1 MPRHKTKGTR
11 PDIVVIKLKEPFDL
25 NDYVKPACLPTK
37 PIKAGSKCF
46 VSGWGHTK
54 PLTNEEAATNTFIQ
68 VTPDRLQAAKLEI
81 VSSTECEKI
90 FYYGKHK
97 HKHTNEPFLKDYEIC
112 VKGGNQDICFG
123 DSGGP
128 LVCEGIHIY
137 ILRLAIREDKPC
149 PNSKSMGIQLAHN
162 IRILKIR
169 FFFCLLTLLR

>member
-1 MPRHKTKGTR
+1 MPRHKIEGTR

-54 PLTNEEAATNTFIQ
+54 PMTNEEAATNTFIQ

-137 ILRLAIREDKPC
+137 IYYVWQLERINLVQ
-149 PNSKSMGIQLAHN
+149 IQNQWAYS
-162 IRILKIR
+162 
-169 FFFCLLTLLR
+169 

>member
-37 PIKAGSKCF
+37 PIKAGLKCL

-54 PLTNEEAATNTFIQ
+54 PHTNEEPFIK

-81 VSSTECEKI
+81 ASSTECERT
-90 FYYGKHK
+90 FYDKK
-97 HKHTNEPFLKDYEIC
+97 TNIPFLKDYEIC
-112 VKGGNQDICFG
+112 VKGGNEDVCIG

-128 LVCEGIHIY
+128 LICEGIHKYFKICA
-137 ILRLAIREDKPC
+137 LNNEH
-149 PNSKSMGIQLAHN
+149 SK
-162 IRILKIR
+162 K
-169 FFFCLLTLLR
+169 T